1 MSRHTVTCAGGGD
14 SNWPIVPDC
23 ALRRCTTGFMLSHKL
38 SVSQCS
44 HLALAQ
50 RHCGCPRPSPGPAPP
65 SVRVNCP
72 LLLTD
77 IFFLCGRRPVGGC
90 GRSGPRPPRSS
101 RACRAVLPGRR
112 HRTHPPATSSPL
124 LALAPRCAS
133 AVSLCNPATA
143 VSTSGQWCLQHQERR
158 KNAARHA
165 QR

>member
-1 MSRHTVTCAGGGD
+1 MHCQAD
-14 SNWPIVPDC
+14 SNWPIVPDW

-44 HLALAQ
+44 HLALALRLAQ
-50 RHCGCPRPSPGPAPP
+50 RHCAAVRARPRIARELRCSEQ
-65 SVRVNCP
+65 
-72 LLLTD
+72 TF
-77 IFFLCGRRPVGGC
+77 FFLCGRPVGGC

-158 KNAARHA
+158 KSAARHA

>member
-1 MSRHTVTCAGGGD
+1 MSRHTVTCAEAD
-14 SNWPIVPDC
+14 SNWPIVPDWS
-23 ALRRCTTGFMLSHKL
+23 LRRCTTGFMLSHKL

-50 RHCGCPRPSPGPAPP
+50 RHCGAVRGRARPRRLGAGT
-65 SVRVNCP
+65 VRCEQ
-72 LLLTD
+72 T
-77 IFFLCGRRPVGGC
+77 FFFCAVRCKKLQ
-90 GRSGPRPPRSS
+90 GRSRPTSSS

-143 VSTSGQWCLQHQERR
+143 VSTSGQWRLQHQERR
-158 KNAARHA
+158 KSAARHA

>member
-38 SVSQCS
+38 SVSQYS
-44 HLALAQ
+44 HLALALRLAQ
-50 RHCGCPRPSPGPAPP
+50 RHCAAVRGRARPPELRGN
-65 SVRVNCP
+65 SVAANRH
-72 LLLTD
+72 
-77 IFFLCGRRPVGGC
+77 FFFCASSGRRLRQVWA
-90 GRSGPRPPRSS
+90 RSS

-143 VSTSGQWCLQHQERR
+143 VSTSGQWRLQHQERR
-158 KNAARHA
+158 KSAARHA